1 VAVKRAPASLALAL
15 LLAAATPIPATPV
28 TLHDPAAGELI
39 DPAIAIEKL
48 ADGFGFTEGPVWMAK
63 GGYLLFSDV
72 PGNVI
77 WKLVPGR
84 KPDIYRANIAF
95 DGPDIW
101 RVGGMNSNGFPEDD
115 PRRERFAMIGPDG
128 MAVDRQGRLVFCSF
142 AGRSI
147 VRLEKDGRRTVLAER
162 YQGERFNGTN
172 DVVVKRD
179 GAIYFT
185 DTFGGLRER
194 ANDPRKE
201 IAINAVYRWK
211 DGALSRVVADMPS
224 VNGLAFSPDEQFLY
238 VNSGVDNSVNRYEV
252 QPDGTLANGRRFLTL
267 AGDPKTGVS
276 DGMKVDIRGNVYI
289 TGPGGIWIV
298 SPAGTHVATI
308 AFPEKPINLAF
319 GGSDRRTLFV
329 TAHTGVYRLSVR
341 VPGI

>member
-1 VAVKRAPASLALAL
+1 MARHHILTAPLLALAL
-15 LLAAATPIPATPV
+15 VAATPDRV
-28 TLHDPAAGELI
+28 TAIELHRPEAGELI
-39 DPAIAIEKL
+39 DPAARIEKL
-48 ADGFGFTEGPVWMAK
+48 ADGFGFTEGPVWVAT

-77 WKLVPGR
+77 WKLVPGQ
-84 KPDIYRANIAF
+84 KPVVYRANIAF

-101 RVGGMNSNGFPEDD
+101 RVGGMNSNGFPEGDL
-115 PRRERFAMIGPDG
+115 RRERFAMIGPDG
-128 MAVDRQGRLVFCSF
+128 MALDRQGRLVFCSF

-147 VRLEKDGRRTVLAER
+147 VRLEKDGSRTIIAER
-162 YQGERFNGTN
+162 YRGQRFNGTN
-172 DVVVKRD
+172 DIAIKRD

-194 ANDPRKE
+194 ADDPRKE
-201 IAINAVYRWK
+201 IAINAVYRWN
-211 DGALSRVVADMPS
+211 DGVLTRVVEDMPS
-224 VNGLAFSPDEQFLY
+224 VNGLAFSPDERILY
-238 VNSGVDNSVNRYEV
+238 VNSGVDNSVNRYDV
-252 QPDGTLANGRRFLTL
+252 LPDGTLANGRRFLAL

-276 DGMKVDIRGNVYI
+276 DGMKVDVRGNIYI

-298 SPAGTHVATI
+298 SPAGGHLATI

-319 GGSDRRTLFV
+319 GGADRRTLFV
-329 TAHTGVYRLSVR
+329 TAHTGIYRVAVR